1 MTPSGQTKPIVVT
14 MTGTYTVTPTV
25 DIDTYSHLVTPSW
38 TSRPTLSETTKDFTV
53 TPVVE
58 VVTYTETETT
68 TNG

>member
-1 MTPSGQTKPIVVT
+1 
-14 MTGTYTVTPTV
+14 VTPTV

-38 TSRPTLSETTKDFTV
+38 TSRPTLTETTQDFTV

-58 VVTYTETETT
+58 VVTYTETVTT